1 MSIRRTIA
9 AAAFV
14 AAALPTLPLH
24 AAPPSPPVFWAGCA
38 GALAVKAERS
48 GNNRAVNANLAP
60 MIRRALAQA
69 KVAANPERLTPA
81 QINGV
86 AVSASRS
93 FRTQLARNPGQTAAF
108 DRAVKLCMD
117 SVAKLPK

>member
-1 MSIRRTIA
+1 MSKSRTLTAALILA
-9 AAAFV
+9 AAVPIA
-14 AAALPTLPLH
+14 PLH

-69 KVAANPERLTPA
+69 NVAANPERLTPA

-93 FRTQLARNPGQTAAF
+93 FRSQLARNPGQTAAF

>member
-1 MSIRRTIA
+1 MSKSRTLAVAAILA
-9 AAAFV
+9 AAV
-14 AAALPTLPLH
+14 PALPVH

-48 GNNRAVNANLAP
+48 GGDRSVNANLAP

-86 AVSASRS
+86 AISASRS

-108 DRAVKLCMD
+108 DRAVKLCTD
-117 SVAKLPK
+117 SVAKLPR

>member
-1 MSIRRTIA
+1 MHKTRVLVLA
-9 AAAFV
+9 AATAG
-14 AAALPTLPLH
+14 AAVLALPLH

-48 GNNRAVNANLAP
+48 GSASVNAQLAP
-60 MIRRALAQA
+60 MMRRALAQA
-69 KVAANPERLTPA
+69 KIAANPERLTPA

-86 AVSASRS
+86 ALSATRS

>member
-1 MSIRRTIA
+1 MSKSRTLA
-9 AAAFV
+9 AAAILT
-14 AAALPTLPLH
+14 AAVPIARLH

-93 FRTQLARNPGQTAAF
+93 FRSQLARNPGQTAAF

>member
-1 MSIRRTIA
+1 MHKARSLILPA
-9 AAAFV
+9 ACAAAF
-14 AAALPTLPLH
+14 AMPLH

-48 GNNRAVNANLAP
+48 NNPSVNAHLAP
-60 MIRRALAQA
+60 MMRRALAQA